1 MFLAKLLTSK
11 SNSSSVGIFHTMVSK
26 GDVFKISLVQQC
38 KEFFGTNYLQQCLNS
53 PDNAIHIVREAKSHL
68 MEEDWNRTISIALTH
83 SSLVHVTQPEIVN
96 EWVKVWD
103 AALDAGVKGTRIAQ
117 AVFRVMSRPVY
128 GDKKCCYCNNTIL
141 EPSFIQ
147 HLSISHNFNYSRL
160 FSSLI
165 SNKSTLFE
173 LPLSKDILKL

>member
-1 MFLAKLLTSK
+1 M
-11 SNSSSVGIFHTMVSK
+11 
-26 GDVFKISLVQQC
+26 
-38 KEFFGTNYLQQCLNS
+38 NS

-68 MEEDWNRTISIALTH
+68 IEEDWNRTISIALTH

-96 EWVKVWD
+96 EWVEVWD

-147 HLSISHNFNYSRL
+147 HLSISHYSRL
-160 FSSLI
+160 FSSLT